1 MTSDPVMSSL
11 STYTCITCRVSFA
24 EPDIQRAH
32 YKTDWHRY
40 NLKRK
45 VAELP
50 PVTAENFQDRVLS
63 QQAPAKEEAKHQVCQ
78 ACKKHFSSENAYTS
92 HLRSRKHKENA
103 TRIHSKE
110 NDLKEDD
117 IEKIADK
124 LNAVNSSDH
133 FETVDAEKIDEEDSD
148 DEPEPLEITECLFCP
163 NTSKDLESSLKHMSV
178 KHGFFVPD
186 LHFLVNIKGLIEY
199 LCEKVGLGLMCL
211 WCNTKG
217 KAFHSVESV
226 QQHMVDKCHCRIFFE
241 GDSALEYA
249 EYFDYTPSYPE
260 QKEGETSAT
269 CDTIVPDNSLKISD
283 DLELVLPSGAK
294 VGHRSLKHTF
304 KQHLPTFE
312 QRKATLVGRLMT
324 QYRALGWKEDGGEG
338 VLKKQRDVKWA
349 LKMKQASDM
358 RLKVKANKMQP
369 HLRPQVVF

>member
-1 MTSDPVMSSL
+1 MTLSSDPVMSTL
-11 STYTCITCRVSFA
+11 SYTCITCRVSFA
-24 EPDIQRAH
+24 DPDIQRAH

-63 QQAPAKEEAKHQVCQ
+63 QQATAKEEAKPQVCQ
-78 ACKKHFSSENAYTS
+78 VCKKHFSSENAYTS
-92 HLRSRKHKENA
+92 HLRSRKHKDNSA
-103 TRIHSKE
+103 RLNSKE
-110 NDLKEDD
+110 IDTKEDQT
-117 IEKIADK
+117 EKIADK

-133 FETVDAEKIDEEDSD
+133 SETVDAEKIDEEDSD

-163 NTSKDLESSLKHMSV
+163 HMSKDLESSLNHMSV

-186 LHFLVNIKGLIEY
+186 LNFLVDIKGLIEY
-199 LCEKVGLGLMCL
+199 LCEKVGLGYMCI

-217 KAFHSVESV
+217 KGFYSVESV
-226 QQHMVDKCHCRIFFE
+226 QQHMVDKCHCRMFFE
-241 GDSALEYA
+241 GDAALEYA

-260 QKEGETSAT
+260 QEKGDTST
-269 CDTIVPDNSLKISD
+269 VVPDSSLKISE
-283 DLELVLPSGAK
+283 DLELVLPSGSK

-312 QRKATLVGRLMT
+312 QRKASLVGRLMT
-324 QYRALGWKEDGGEG
+324 QYRALGWKEGGGEG

-349 LKMKQASDM
+349 LKMKQASDI